1 MNKNKF
7 FTPNINNMKKSKV
20 VCGDKEDI
28 VKEIDKY
35 INEGYKVHTFLNEAP
50 SYFYALL
57 IKE

>member
-1 MNKNKF
+1 
-7 FTPNINNMKKSKV
+7 MKKSKV